1 MNPLPKFVTS
11 IVKNAKTLQVD
22 WHADKW
28 QQTNFQLR
36 WAKHWILYEYYMN
49 YPMPIKVINFL
60 RSLKSFIFNT
70 KKKSSSTYKN
80 IEMPLMYFP
89 VKNN

>member
-1 MNPLPKFVTS
+1 
-11 IVKNAKTLQVD
+11 
-22 WHADKW
+22 
-28 QQTNFQLR
+28 
-36 WAKHWILYEYYMN
+36 
-49 YPMPIKVINFL
+49 MPIKVINFL